1 MIENTLNKNVYK
13 IFISIIKFLPNFLA
27 LLKIVGLFLSYFKIT
42 SFAITCVGGTSIVLL
57 VLLYLISYV
66 FRFCGL
72 YRLSLNYISL
82 ITLITIFDFY
92 IGIPLIVSSKFIL
105 YTFITGVF
113 ISLWIFV
120 IYKNRKNPKID
131 HIKQL
136 CERYAACCK

>member
-1 MIENTLNKNVYK
+1 MVENTLNKNVYK
-13 IFISIIKFLPNFLA
+13 IFISIIKFLPNLLA
-27 LLKIVGLFLSYFKIT
+27 LLKITGLLLSYFKIT
-42 SFAITCVGGTSIVLL
+42 SFAITCIGGTSIVLL

-72 YRLSLNYISL
+72 YRLSLNYVSL
-82 ITLITIFDFY
+82 ITLLTIFDFY
-92 IGIPLIVSSKFIL
+92 IGIPIMVSSKFIL
-105 YTFITGVF
+105 YTLITGVF

-120 IYKNRKNPKID
+120 IYRNRKNPKID

>member
-27 LLKIVGLFLSYFKIT
+27 LLKIIGLLLSYFKIT
-42 SFAITCVGGTSIVLL
+42 SFVITCIGGTSIVLL

-72 YRLSLNYISL
+72 YRLSLNYVSL

-113 ISLWIFV
+113 ISLWLFV

>member
-27 LLKIVGLFLSYFKIT
+27 LLKIVGLLLSYFKIT
-42 SFAITCVGGTSIVLL
+42 SFAITCIGGTSIVLL

-72 YRLSLNYISL
+72 YRLSLNYVSL

-113 ISLWIFV
+113 ISLWLFV
-120 IYKNRKNPKID
+120 IYRNRKNPKID

>member
-1 MIENTLNKNVYK
+1 MIENILNKNVYK

-27 LLKIVGLFLSYFKIT
+27 LLKIVGLLLSYFKIT
-42 SFAITCVGGTSIVLL
+42 SFAITCIGGTSIVLL

-82 ITLITIFDFY
+82 VTIITILDFY
-92 IGIPLIVSSKFIL
+92 IGIPLDLNAMFIL

-120 IYKNRKNPKID
+120 IYRNRKNPKID

>member
-27 LLKIVGLFLSYFKIT
+27 LLKIVGLLLSYFKIT
-42 SFAITCVGGTSIVLL
+42 SFAITCIGGTSIVLL

-82 ITLITIFDFY
+82 VTIITILDFY
-92 IGIPLIVSSKFIL
+92 IGIPLDLNAMFIL

-120 IYKNRKNPKID
+120 IYRNRKNPKID

-136 CERYAACCK
+136 CESYANCCE

>member
-27 LLKIVGLFLSYFKIT
+27 LLKIIGLLLSYFKIT
-42 SFAITCVGGTSIVLL
+42 SFALTCIGGTSIVLL

-92 IGIPLIVSSKFIL
+92 IGIPIMVSSKFIL
-105 YTFITGVF
+105 YTLITGVF

-120 IYKNRKNPKID
+120 IYRNRKNPKID

-136 CERYAACCK
+136 CESYANCCA

>member
-1 MIENTLNKNVYK
+1 MVENTLNKNVYK
-13 IFISIIKFLPNFLA
+13 IFISIIKFLPNLLA
-27 LLKIVGLFLSYFKIT
+27 LLKIIGLLLSYFKIT
-42 SFAITCVGGTSIVLL
+42 SFAITCIGGTSIVLL

-82 ITLITIFDFY
+82 VTIITILDFY
-92 IGIPLIVSSKFIL
+92 IGIPLDLNDMFIL

-120 IYKNRKNPKID
+120 IYRNRKNPKID

>member
-13 IFISIIKFLPNFLA
+13 IFISLIKFLPNFLA
-27 LLKIVGLFLSYFKIT
+27 LLKIVGLLLSYFKIT
-42 SFAITCVGGTSIVLL
+42 SFAITCIGGTSIVLL

-72 YRLSLNYISL
+72 YRLSLNYVSL
-82 ITLITIFDFY
+82 ITLLTIFDFY
-92 IGIPLIVSSKFIL
+92 IGIHIMVSSKFIL
-105 YTFITGVF
+105 YTLITGVF

-120 IYKNRKNPKID
+120 IYRNRKNPKID